1 MHKHP
6 LSIKEL
12 LHEKTIII
20 IKILFPKGGLKL
32 FFVIKLPFKTKQ
44 RTFKERASKS

>member
-1 MHKHP
+1 M
-6 LSIKEL
+6 KEL

-20 IKILFPKGGLKL
+20 IKILYPKGGPKL

-44 RTFKERASKS
+44 RTFLKTASKS